1 MVPPHLIIQVLLQY
15 ISLNKFLFCLAPNA
29 FKGLRKLNRLWLQH
43 NQIRV
48 IEQDTFK
55 GLKGNNIEFIF
66 LQVMMMMMTMT
77 IKTMMIGLGGRE
89 RSREQERDRR
99 DRERQRETDTQ
110 TSMADREDQSIKRNR
125 VN

>member
-89 RSREQERDRR
+89 REQESK
-99 DRERQRETDTQ
+99 RETEETERDKEKQ
-110 TSMADREDQSIKRNR
+110 TPRHRWLTERTK
-125 VN
+125 VLKETE